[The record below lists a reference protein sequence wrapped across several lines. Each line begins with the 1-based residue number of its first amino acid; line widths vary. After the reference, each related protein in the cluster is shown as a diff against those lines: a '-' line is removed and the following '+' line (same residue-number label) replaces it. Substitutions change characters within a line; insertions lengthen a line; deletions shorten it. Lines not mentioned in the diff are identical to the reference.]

1 MSDVVNSTIKFSMTN
16 VIPRVLEGGHQCGG
30 KSQDKRIGG
39 RDILTDSQK
48 LSKIEGCS
56 PPHHL
61 AVKKKKNLE
70 APWRD
75 FVGLCG
81 LLGPLKTDA

>member
-1 MSDVVNSTIKFSMTN
+1 M
-16 VIPRVLEGGHQCGG
+16 GG

-61 AVKKKKNLE
+61 AVKKKKKSRGSLE
-70 APWRD
+70 RLRRSLWP
-75 FVGLCG
+75 
-81 LLGPLKTDA
+81 LGTVKD